1 MKACDVLES
10 CIVDVTVSE
19 VSWRATFVYGR
30 NDFSERGMYQRQ
42 LKFFTRKEQN
52 NALNDL

>member
-1 MKACDVLES
+1 MKACNVLES

-30 NDFSERGMYQRQ
+30 NDFSERGMCQRQ
-42 LKFFTRKEQN
+42 LEFFTRKEQN
-52 NALNDL
+52 NALDDL